1 MREQQQQQLAPR
13 VREAFLPFH
22 VPSIEEEDV
31 EGVVETLR
39 SGWLTTGPKA
49 RRFETAFAEYV
60 GAPGAVAVNS
70 CTAGLHVA
78 LAALDLEPGD
88 EVITT
93 PYTFVATVEATLLAG
108 GEPVLVDV
116 EPQTL
121 NIDPAKIEAA
131 LTPRTRAI
139 VPVHFAGHPAD
150 LDPILEIARGRGIPV
165 IEDAAHSLPA
175 SYKGRAIGSIGD
187 STVFS
192 FYATKNLTTAEGG
205 MITTA
210 NPDLEAR
217 MRRLALHGMSGDAWK
232 RYSQGGK
239 WYYEV
244 VDLGFKYNMT
254 DIQASLG
261 LTQLPRLDS
270 YARRR
275 EQLVARYR
283 AVLADLPEVELP
295 TEAPYARHA
304 WHLFVLRLRPEML
317 RIDRAAF
324 IRELGDMQIGTSV
337 HFIPVPLHPYYRQRL
352 ACGPRDVPVAISN
365 YERVI
370 SLPLYPR
377 MTDADVDYVGEV
389 VRWIAESHRR

>member
-1 MREQQQQQLAPR
+1 

-22 VPSIEEEDV
+22 VPSIEEADI

-60 GAPGAVAVNS
+60 GAPGAVAVSS

-78 LAALDLEPGD
+78 LAALDLKPGD

-150 LDPILEIARGRGIPV
+150 LDPILEMARARGIPV

-175 SYKGRAIGSIGD
+175 SYKGKAIGSIGD

-261 LTQLPRLDS
+261 LTQLPRLDG

-275 EQLVARYR
+275 EELVARYR

-352 ACGPRDVPVAISN
+352 ACAPQDVPVAISN

-377 MTDADVDYVGEV
+377 MTDADVDYVGEA